1 VLISMQPP
9 DRDVQ
14 GLDARLLEIDR
25 RLAEIQADLGP
36 AKSSQQRE
44 PEPEPKREPD
54 PEPDHAA
61 ETKDPDRPP
70 ERSGPLADVLQNA
83 ARPRTEPDERLGRRI
98 EQLVELHMDLLASMR
113 DVAAGFQRAFAEV
126 PRSPEGEVTVSA
138 GPFPRLEAVHEFERS
153 LAELPDVKGVALRG
167 YAGSDRAVIDVQLS

>member
-1 VLISMQPP
+1 MTPP

-44 PEPEPKREPD
+44 PETEPEPG
-54 PEPDHAA
+54 HSA
-61 ETKDPDRPP
+61 ETEDLDRPR

-83 ARPRTEPDERLGRRI
+83 PRPPTEPEERLGRRI

-126 PRSPEGEVTVSA
+126 PSSPGGEVTVAA
-138 GPFPRLEAVHEFERS
+138 GPFPSLDAVRDFERS
-153 LAELPDVKGVALRG
+153 LAELPDVKGVAVRG